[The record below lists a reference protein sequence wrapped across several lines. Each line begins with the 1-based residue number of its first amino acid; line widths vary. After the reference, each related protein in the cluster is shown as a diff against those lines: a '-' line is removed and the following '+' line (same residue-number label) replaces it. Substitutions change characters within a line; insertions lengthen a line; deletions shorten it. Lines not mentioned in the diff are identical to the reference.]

1 MKMDKIW
8 NSGLGIALAILA
20 LLVAGRVV
28 RIISWDLPWTDNS
41 LRDPGRNHRP
51 GGFILPRQE
60 IK

>member
-28 RIISWDLPWTDNS
+28 RIISWDLRRVIRYAILGGIIVLAVS
-41 LRDPGRNHRP
+41 YFRGR
-51 GGFILPRQE
+51 
-60 IK
+60 K

>member
-28 RIISWDLPWTDNS
+28 RIISWDL
-41 LRDPGRNHRP
+41 GRMIRYAIL
-51 GGFILPRQE
+51 GGIIVLAVSYFRGRT
-60 IK
+60 